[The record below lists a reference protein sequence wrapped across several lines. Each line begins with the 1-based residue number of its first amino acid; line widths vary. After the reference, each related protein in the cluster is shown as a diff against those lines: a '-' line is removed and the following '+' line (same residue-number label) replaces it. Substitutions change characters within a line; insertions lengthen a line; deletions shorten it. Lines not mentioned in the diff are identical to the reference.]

1 MSRYAQ
7 QVLLNE
13 LGISGQKTLENT
25 SVLVIGAG
33 GLGTVVAT
41 YLAGMGFGKIG
52 ICDGDVVGESNLHRQ
67 YFYAPN
73 DIGLFKAER
82 LSEILSI
89 QNPHIELN
97 AFVQN
102 IQEDNA
108 NELIS
113 NYSIICDCTD
123 NAKSRILINRFCE
136 NHHKTLVHGAV
147 SEWQG
152 YVTVFHHKKQFSL
165 DNLFEMENFLKSES
179 CAIGGINPTVCGIV
193 GSYMANECLKISLN
207 LDSVLDGKLMYV
219 NTLNN
224 VFRVFNLKRE
234 VSEFQC
240 FKTLK

>member
-7 QVLLNE
+7 QLLLNE

-25 SVLVIGAG
+25 LVLVIGAG

-41 YLAGMGFGKIG
+41 YLASMGFGKIG

-73 DIGLFKAER
+73 DIGLFKAAR

-97 AFVQN
+97 AFVQK

-123 NAKSRILINRFCE
+123 NAKSRILINTFCE

-165 DNLFEMENFLKSES
+165 DNLFEMENFLQSES
-179 CAIGGINPTVCGIV
+179 CAISGINPTVCGLV
-193 GSYMANECLKISLN
+193 GSYMANECLKISLD

-224 VFRVFNLKRE
+224 VFRVFNLK
-234 VSEFQC
+234 
-240 FKTLK
+240 K

>member
-7 QVLLNE
+7 QLLLNE

-52 ICDGDVVGESNLHRQ
+52 ICDGDVVSESNLHRQ
-67 YFYAPN
+67 FLYTPN

-82 LSEILSI
+82 LCEMLSI
-89 QNPHIELN
+89 QNPQIDLN
-97 AFVQN
+97 AFVQK

-123 NAKSRILINRFCE
+123 NAKSRILINTFCE

-165 DNLFEMENFLKSES
+165 DNLFEMENFLQSES
-179 CAIGGINPTVCGIV
+179 CAISGINPIVCGIV
-193 GSYMANECLKISLN
+193 GSYMANECLKISLD

-224 VFRVFNLKRE
+224 VFRVFNLK
-234 VSEFQC
+234 
-240 FKTLK
+240 K